1 MSAGGLLVGLAVAI
15 LAGTVSRVTALKE
28 DASLAGFYLI
38 SLALGVLIFCPR
50 SHHERVVDRQA
61 KNVVDTLGFELVV
74 VLDVAWHVLR
84 RARRRE
90 GAG

>member
-1 MSAGGLLVGLAVAI
+1 MFELQAQRFGVGGTAVTHHAHLASGL
-15 LAGTVSRVTALKE
+15 
-28 DASLAGFYLI
+28 
-38 SLALGVLIFCPR
+38 LIFCPR

-74 VLDVAWHVLR
+74 MLDVAWHVLR